1 MREPEALDLSPLD
14 PRPETER
21 WDGLV
26 ASIMARC
33 AGELQRRQSQRRLGV
48 FDGLL
53 AWTRPALATAAALA
67 ALSLVALSRNES
79 LTSNDDSSTFIWSA
93 RLPAPVEVWL
103 QEGQPPTMLD
113 MLVLDSGEN

>member
-1 MREPEALDLSPLD
+1 MKEPEALDLGPLD
-14 PRPETER
+14 PRPDAER
-21 WDGLV
+21 WEAMV
-26 ASIMARC
+26 AGIMSRC
-33 AGELQRRQSQRRLGV
+33 AAELQRRQNLRNTGV
-48 FDGLL
+48 FEGLL

-67 ALSLVALSRNES
+67 LLSLVALSRNES
-79 LTSNDDSSTFIWSA
+79 LAAGDASTTFIWSA